1 VREIFGETRVPI
13 LKDLPIAQAVSISG
27 AFRYSDYNLKG
38 VGAVWTY
45 SGGADWKLDENIT
58 FRGQY
63 QRAIRAPNVGELFG
77 GQTLNFTS
85 FNDPCGNL
93 ATAAQK
99 GSSAVRSICQA
110 QGVPAANVFTSA
122 VQPVTLVGNVGGGN
136 PNLAS
141 EKSETLTLG
150 TVITPEFVP
159 GLAVSIDYFSIN
171 VNGAIAPLGG
181 GLVNTGN
188 LCFNTLQDASSI
200 YCKAFNRDPNS
211 GAISAPGYVQIGNA
225 NTGAFKT
232 QGLDFEGQ
240 YGFDMAWGLL
250 SQQSNLHVA
259 TDWSWTTEFT
269 ITPVKELTNVKN
281 ECVGSFGTTCG
292 SPIPALKGA
301 TRLSWTDS
309 DLTLSLRWRYI
320 GGVTVDTY
328 IVPFRAVGTV
338 PSLTTLTNPII
349 PDFHYFDLSFSYNI
363 TDEVRLD
370 GGVNNIFN
378 IGPPILGG
386 SANGNV
392 TFPATYD
399 PLGQTYFFNLTLR
412 PD

>member
-1 VREIFGETRVPI
+1 MQF
-13 LKDLPIAQAVSISG
+13 A
-27 AFRYSDYNLKG
+27 
-38 VGAVWTY
+38 
-45 SGGADWKLDENIT
+45 
-58 FRGQY
+58 
-63 QRAIRAPNVGELFG
+63 
-77 GQTLNFTS
+77 
-85 FNDPCGNL
+85 
-93 ATAAQK
+93 
-99 GSSAVRSICQA
+99 
-110 QGVPAANVFTSA
+110 
-122 VQPVTLVGNVGGGN
+122 
-136 PNLAS
+136 
-141 EKSETLTLG
+141 
-150 TVITPEFVP
+150 
-159 GLAVSIDYFSIN
+159 
-171 VNGAIAPLGG
+171 
-181 GLVNTGN
+181 
-188 LCFNTLQDASSI
+188 
-200 YCKAFNRDPNS
+200 
-211 GAISAPGYVQIGNA
+211 
-225 NTGAFKT
+225 GAFKT

-301 TRLSWTDS
+301 TRFSWTDS

-363 TDEVRLD
+363 TDEIRLD